1 MNWCICQL
9 KKNHAIMKKIII
21 LIVSL
26 LLSFNVFSQ
35 EDKFRPVQI
44 NFGFPLSTINMKEA
58 KSYTNAF
65 SINLLVGISKNER
78 SLSLSC
84 LSNIVANDATGLQ
97 IAGISNHIGNKGYG
111 IAVAGIANTAGF
123 YNGIQIGGISNF
135 TKDSNIGLQIGGIAN
150 YSGSTKGLMLGG
162 IANITKD
169 SNIGL
174 QIGGIVNYSG
184 SAKGLMLGGIANI
197 TKDSNIGLQIGGI
210 VNYSGSAK
218 GLMLGGISNISG
230 DFTGFQFAGVMNV
243 AKNVKGVQFASII
256 NIADDS
262 DFPIAFIN
270 IIKNGKMGV
279 SLSYDILN
287 NTVLSFRSGGKYTY
301 GILGVGYNAK
311 VNDGSKIMAEA
322 GYGIHIPVNHLFE
335 INNEFK
341 ATSVGFS
348 NDKTCYN
355 FAYLLAPSVTF
366 WNHYNIFGGVSFNYL
381 NSNYEDSNDLLPK
394 KYLWSKDTNDNAQRM
409 YIGYQIGLQYVF

>member
-1 MNWCICQL
+1 
-9 KKNHAIMKKIII
+9 MKKIII

-135 TKDSNIGLQIGGIAN
+135 TKDSNIGLQIGGIVN
-150 YSGSTKGLMLGG
+150 YSGST
-162 IANITKD
+162 
-169 SNIGL
+169 
-174 QIGGIVNYSG
+174 
-184 SAKGLMLGGIANI
+184 KGLMLGGIANI

-348 NDKTCYN
+348 NEKTCYN

>member
-1 MNWCICQL
+1 
-9 KKNHAIMKKIII
+9 MKKIVI

-44 NFGFPLSTINMKEA
+44 NLGFPLSTINVKEA
-58 KSYTNAF
+58 KCYTNAF

-150 YSGSTKGLMLGG
+150 YSGST
-162 IANITKD
+162 
-169 SNIGL
+169 
-174 QIGGIVNYSG
+174 
-184 SAKGLMLGGIANI
+184 KGLMLGGIANI

-394 KYLWSKDTNDNAQRM
+394 KYIWSKDTNDNAQRM

>member
-1 MNWCICQL
+1 
-9 KKNHAIMKKIII
+9 MKKIII
-21 LIVSL
+21 LIISL
-26 LLSFNVFSQ
+26 LLSLNVFSQ

-135 TKDSNIGLQIGGIAN
+135 TKDSNIGLQIGGIA
-150 YSGSTKGLMLGG
+150 
-162 IANITKD
+162 
-169 SNIGL
+169 
-174 QIGGIVNYSG
+174 NYSG

>member
-1 MNWCICQL
+1 
-9 KKNHAIMKKIII
+9 MKKIII
-21 LIVSL
+21 LIISL
-26 LLSFNVFSQ
+26 LLSLNVFSQ

-150 YSGSTKGLMLGG
+150 YSGST
-162 IANITKD
+162 
-169 SNIGL
+169 
-174 QIGGIVNYSG
+174 
-184 SAKGLMLGGIANI
+184 KGLMLGGIANI

>member
-1 MNWCICQL
+1 
-9 KKNHAIMKKIII
+9 MKKIII
-21 LIVSL
+21 LIISL

-135 TKDSNIGLQIGGIAN
+135 
-150 YSGSTKGLMLGG
+150 
-162 IANITKD
+162 
-169 SNIGL
+169 
-174 QIGGIVNYSG
+174 
-184 SAKGLMLGGIANI
+184 

>member
-1 MNWCICQL
+1 
-9 KKNHAIMKKIII
+9 MKKIII
-21 LIVSL
+21 LIISL
-26 LLSFNVFSQ
+26 LLFLNVFSQ

-184 SAKGLMLGGIANI
+184 SAKGLML
-197 TKDSNIGLQIGGI
+197 S
-210 VNYSGSAK
+210 
-218 GLMLGGISNISG
+218 GISNISG

-348 NDKTCYN
+348 NEKTCYN

-394 KYLWSKDTNDNAQRM
+394 KYFWSKDTNDNAQRM

>member
-1 MNWCICQL
+1 
-9 KKNHAIMKKIII
+9 MKKIVI
-21 LIVSL
+21 LIISL
-26 LLSFNVFSQ
+26 LLFLNVFSQ

-150 YSGSTKGLMLGG
+150 YSGST
-162 IANITKD
+162 
-169 SNIGL
+169 
-174 QIGGIVNYSG
+174 
-184 SAKGLMLGGIANI
+184 KGLMLGGIANI

>member
-1 MNWCICQL
+1 
-9 KKNHAIMKKIII
+9 MKKIII

-135 TKDSNIGLQIGGIAN
+135 
-150 YSGSTKGLMLGG
+150 
-162 IANITKD
+162 
-169 SNIGL
+169 
-174 QIGGIVNYSG
+174 
-184 SAKGLMLGGIANI
+184 

-394 KYLWSKDTNDNAQRM
+394 KYIWSKDTNDNAQRM

>member
-1 MNWCICQL
+1 
-9 KKNHAIMKKIII
+9 MKKIVI
-21 LIVSL
+21 LIISL
-26 LLSFNVFSQ
+26 LLFLNVFSQ

-135 TKDSNIGLQIGGIAN
+135 TKDSNIGLQIGGIVN
-150 YSGSTKGLMLGG
+150 YSGST
-162 IANITKD
+162 
-169 SNIGL
+169 
-174 QIGGIVNYSG
+174 
-184 SAKGLMLGGIANI
+184 KGLMLGGIANI

-381 NSNYEDSNDLLPK
+381 NSDYEDSNDLLPK

>member
-1 MNWCICQL
+1 
-9 KKNHAIMKKIII
+9 MKKIII
-21 LIVSL
+21 LIISL
-26 LLSFNVFSQ
+26 LLFLNVFSQ

-135 TKDSNIGLQIGGIAN
+135 
-150 YSGSTKGLMLGG
+150 
-162 IANITKD
+162 TKD

>member
-1 MNWCICQL
+1 
-9 KKNHAIMKKIII
+9 MKKIVI

-44 NFGFPLSTINMKEA
+44 NFGFPLSTINVKEA

-135 TKDSNIGLQIGGIAN
+135 TKDSNIGLQIGGIVN
-150 YSGSTKGLMLGG
+150 YSGST
-162 IANITKD
+162 
-169 SNIGL
+169 
-174 QIGGIVNYSG
+174 
-184 SAKGLMLGGIANI
+184 KGLMLGGIANI

-409 YIGYQIGLQYVF
+409 YVGYQIGLQYVF

>member
-1 MNWCICQL
+1 MYL
-9 KKNHAIMKKIII
+9 SAKKNHAIMKKIVI

-26 LLSFNVFSQ
+26 LLFLNVFSQ

-135 TKDSNIGLQIGGIAN
+135 TN
-150 YSGSTKGLMLGG
+150 
-162 IANITKD
+162 D

-210 VNYSGSAK
+210 VNYSDSAK

-287 NTVLSFRSGGKYTY
+287 NSVLSFRSGGKYTY

-311 VNDGSKIMAEA
+311 VNDGSMIVAEA

-381 NSNYEDSNDLLPK
+381 NSNYEDSNDLFPK

>member
-1 MNWCICQL
+1 
-9 KKNHAIMKKIII
+9 MKKIII
-21 LIVSL
+21 LIISL
-26 LLSFNVFSQ
+26 LLFLNVFSQ

-84 LSNIVANDATGLQ
+84 LSNIVANNATGLQ

-174 QIGGIVNYSG
+174 QIGGI
-184 SAKGLMLGGIANI
+184 I
-197 TKDSNIGLQIGGI
+197 
-210 VNYSGSAK
+210 NYSGSAK

-230 DFTGFQFAGVMNV
+230 DIIGFQFAGVMNV

-381 NSNYEDSNDLLPK
+381 NSNYEESNDLLPK

>member
-1 MNWCICQL
+1 
-9 KKNHAIMKKIII
+9 MKKIVI
-21 LIVSL
+21 LIISL
-26 LLSFNVFSQ
+26 LLFLNVFSQ

-44 NFGFPLSTINMKEA
+44 NFGFPLSMINMKEA

-135 TKDSNIGLQIGGIAN
+135 TKDSNIGLQIGGIVN
-150 YSGSTKGLMLGG
+150 YSGST
-162 IANITKD
+162 
-169 SNIGL
+169 
-174 QIGGIVNYSG
+174 
-184 SAKGLMLGGIANI
+184 KGLMLGGIANI

>member
-1 MNWCICQL
+1 
-9 KKNHAIMKKIII
+9 MKKILI

-184 SAKGLMLGGIANI
+184 SAKGLMLGGI
-197 TKDSNIGLQIGGI
+197 
-210 VNYSGSAK
+210 
-218 GLMLGGISNISG
+218 SNISG

-348 NDKTCYN
+348 NEKTCYN

>member
-1 MNWCICQL
+1 
-9 KKNHAIMKKIII
+9 MKKIII

-135 TKDSNIGLQIGGIAN
+135 
-150 YSGSTKGLMLGG
+150 
-162 IANITKD
+162 
-169 SNIGL
+169 
-174 QIGGIVNYSG
+174 
-184 SAKGLMLGGIANI
+184 

-381 NSNYEDSNDLLPK
+381 NSNYKDSNDLLPK

-409 YIGYQIGLQYVF
+409 YVGYQIGLQYVF

>member
-1 MNWCICQL
+1 
-9 KKNHAIMKKIII
+9 MKKIVI

-184 SAKGLMLGGIANI
+184 SAKGLMLGGI
-197 TKDSNIGLQIGGI
+197 
-210 VNYSGSAK
+210 
-218 GLMLGGISNISG
+218 SNISG

-348 NDKTCYN
+348 NEKTCYN

-409 YIGYQIGLQYVF
+409 YVGYQIGLQYVF

>member
-1 MNWCICQL
+1 
-9 KKNHAIMKKIII
+9 MKKIVI

-150 YSGSTKGLMLGG
+150 YSGSTKG
-162 IANITKD
+162 I
-169 SNIGL
+169 
-174 QIGGIVNYSG
+174 
-184 SAKGLMLGGIANI
+184 MLGGIANI

-381 NSNYEDSNDLLPK
+381 NSDYEDSNDLLPK
-394 KYLWSKDTNDNAQRM
+394 KYIWSKDTNDNAQRM
-409 YIGYQIGLQYVF
+409 YVGYQIGLQYVF

>member
-1 MNWCICQL
+1 
-9 KKNHAIMKKIII
+9 MKKIVI

-26 LLSFNVFSQ
+26 LLFLNVFSQ

-150 YSGSTKGLMLGG
+150 YSGSA
-162 IANITKD
+162 I
-169 SNIGL
+169 
-174 QIGGIVNYSG
+174 
-184 SAKGLMLGGIANI
+184 GLMLGGIANI

-394 KYLWSKDTNDNAQRM
+394 KYIWSKDTNDNAQRM